1 MFVLQVHKPTI
12 HDLSHNISNT
22 IYEIPSRFLHFQCH
36 FLSDMHIILQ
46 HIYARIMLEY
56 DAVIFATVESQGGAL

>member
-1 MFVLQVHKPTI
+1 MYK
-12 HDLSHNISNT
+12 
-22 IYEIPSRFLHFQCH
+22 IPSRFLHFHCH

-46 HIYARIMLEY
+46 NVYVRVMLEY

>member
-1 MFVLQVHKPTI
+1 MFVLHVHKPTI
-12 HDLSHNISNT
+12 HNLSHNISNT
-22 IYEIPSRFLHFQCH
+22 MYEIPSRFLHFQCH

-46 HIYARIMLEY
+46 HIYVHVILEY